1 MNILG
6 DLLRIKEFRQDKAE
20 LEVARL
26 RDQLALAATA
36 LTEARDTL
44 AAYRVECDQRER
56 ALYADLCSRAVLL
69 FELDDV
75 KLECDGMRDNIHA
88 HEAKVA
94 EAEAARET
102 IAEQLKNAR
111 LEYQAATRNRE
122 KFFELD
128 SLSGLERLREASR
141 IEDLEMEE
149 VAVKPPM
156 LAETGAEA
164 EEATT

>member
-26 RDQLALAATA
+26 REQLAQATTA
-36 LTEARDTL
+36 LAQARETL
-44 AAYRVECDQRER
+44 ASLRIECGQRER
-56 ALYADLCSRAVLL
+56 ELYADLCSRAVLL
-69 FELDDV
+69 SDLDDV
-75 KLECDGMRDNIHA
+75 KLECDSMRGNINA
-88 HEAKVA
+88 HEAKVT

-102 IAEQLKNAR
+102 AVEQLANAR

-128 SLSGLERLREASR
+128 SLSAFERLREAAR

-149 VAVKPPM
+149 VVVKPPVHVE
-156 LAETGAEA
+156 AGAEVVQ
-164 EEATT
+164 